1 MGMKS
6 VEIKTITE
14 SVTNEIVEKRSK
26 FIANIYNIE
35 SVSEAEEKIKQIKK
49 KYYDAKHNCFA
60 FSVLEDNQI
69 KTKMNDDGEP
79 SGTAGEP
86 ILNVIQKNNLQ
97 NVLIIVTR
105 YFGGILLGAGGLVRA
120 YSNASI
126 EALNKAKIVKMENG
140 IEAKVEISYAD
151 NEKFKYYC
159 TKNKIKIVNIEYKEN
174 IFYIIEIND
183 EQYEKIKN
191 NSIEKNE
198 DKMGNIL
205 NCVELC
211 RKYIQKEE

>member
-1 MGMKS
+1 MKNT
-6 VEIKTITE
+6 EIRTIE
-14 SVTNEIVEKRSK
+14 NSVTNEIVEKRSR
-26 FIANIYNIE
+26 FIAHVYNVE
-35 SVSEAEEKIKQIKK
+35 SVEQAEEKIKEIKK

-60 FSVLEDNQI
+60 FSVLEDNQVKI
-69 KTKMNDDGEP
+69 KMNDDGEP

-86 ILNVIQKNNLQ
+86 ILNVIQKNKLQ
-97 NVLIIVTR
+97 NILIVVTR

-126 EALNKAKIVKMENG
+126 EALNKAKIVRKEEG
-140 IEAKVEISYAD
+140 IEAKVEIPYAD

-183 EQYEKIKN
+183 EQYKKIKN
-191 NSIEKNE
+191 GENVKNE
-198 DKMGNIL
+198 DKFGNIKT
-205 NCVELC
+205 CVEVC

>member
-1 MGMKS
+1 MKS
-6 VEIKTITE
+6 TEIRTIE
-14 SVTNEIVEKRSK
+14 SSVTNEIVEKRSR
-26 FIANIYNIE
+26 FIAHIYNVE
-35 SVSEAEEKIKQIKK
+35 SVKQAEEKIKEIKK

-60 FSVLEDNQI
+60 FSVLEDNQVKI
-69 KTKMNDDGEP
+69 KMNDDGEP

-86 ILNVIQKNNLQ
+86 ILNVIEKNKLQ
-97 NVLIIVTR
+97 NILIIVTR

-120 YSNASI
+120 YSNAST
-126 EALNKAKIVKMENG
+126 EALKKARIVKKEEG
-140 IEAKVEISYAD
+140 IEARVEISYAD

-183 EQYEKIKN
+183 EQYKKIKN
-191 NSIEKNE
+191 GENVKNE
-198 DKMGNIL
+198 DKFGNIKT
-205 NCVELC
+205 CVEVC